1 MARLNLFYLFVT
13 LLLSISLRP
22 CYGLP
27 EKTTSALFI
36 FGDST
41 ADPGNNNYI
50 NTTARMRADWK
61 PYGQNGFFEAPTGRF
76 SDGRVFVDFIAE
88 YAKLPIIPPFYQP
101 SADLTNGVNF
111 ASGGAGVLPQTN
123 QGLVVDL
130 QTQLRSF
137 EEVQKSLTE
146 NLGEAEAKALLS
158 EAVYF
163 ISVGSNDYV
172 AGYLGNPKMQEYFVP
187 EVYVE
192 MVIGNLTNAIQVLYE
207 KGARKFGFLSLCPL
221 GCMPLMRARNPKS
234 SEGGCFEAAS
244 GLALAHN
251 NALNAVLT
259 SLEQLLKGFKYCN
272 PEFYTWLY
280 DRINNPASYGFK
292 EGVNACCGTG
302 PYNGVYSC
310 GGKRKPVE
318 FQLCDNADDYIWW
331 DSGHPTER
339 IHEQIAKTLWKDGP
353 SVGPYKLEDLFFDK
367 EKLTIADLLDAPDEE
382 HFQY

>member
-50 NTTARMRADWK
+50 NTTAGMRADWK

-123 QGLVVDL
+123 QGLVIDL
-130 QTQLRSF
+130 QTQ
-137 EEVQKSLTE
+137 
-146 NLGEAEAKALLS
+146 

-172 AGYLGNPKMQEYFVP
+172 AGYLGNPKMQEYFMP
-187 EVYVE
+187 EVYVG

-207 KGARKFGFLSLCPL
+207 KGARKFGFLNMPPL

-272 PEFYTWLY
+272 SDSYTWLY
-280 DRINNPASYGFK
+280 DRINNLASYGI
-292 EGVNACCGTG
+292 
-302 PYNGVYSC
+302 C
-310 GGKRKPVE
+310 GGKRMPVE
-318 FQLCDNADDYIWW
+318 FQLCDNADNYIWW

-339 IHEQIAKTLWKDGP
+339 IHEQIAKTLWKGGP

-367 EKLTIADLLDAPDEE
+367 ERLTIADILDAPDEE
-382 HFQY
+382 HFQH